1 MNYQL
6 FSAFSTSQI
15 NSSKSLI
22 TEIIDL
28 NFKQTILTTEEQ
40 AEYDNLKYIVQA
52 LNLATIQRQP
62 ISLKIA

>member
-15 NSSKSLI
+15 KSSKTLI
-22 TEIIDL
+22 NEIIDL

-40 AEYDNLKYIVQA
+40 AEYDNLKYVIQA
-52 LNLATIQRQP
+52 LNLASYRTQP
-62 ISLKIA
+62 VLLNIA